1 MAKMADVFALLCSL
15 FFILETVVCT
25 PPFPVFP
32 QQFTATVEITA
43 HLVDRSKAYPP
54 WLKVINVKYD
64 YPNQMAYAQVLQG
77 FDEGKTFLR
86 RYDNKSEYMV
96 RGGTYPDCQRS
107 YLGESM
113 PLPVMPKD
121 LKYMR
126 TELVDDIMCD
136 YWMQDIGTNRVH
148 VYMRSED
155 KLPYRVTNEQ
165 VLDEES
171 VPLMTYDWLDLKI
184 DQGLSEKDFDIPEPY
199 HWRSCTRYIG
209 GFPYLHIFHTMF
221 RF

>member
-1 MAKMADVFALLCSL
+1 MQILTVVSFL
-15 FFILETVVCT
+15 FILETAVCA
-25 PPFPVFP
+25 PVFPVFP
-32 QQFTATVEITA
+32 SQFSARVEVTA

-54 WLKVINVKYD
+54 WLKVVNVKYD
-64 YPNQMAYAQVLQG
+64 YDNQMAQAQVMQG
-77 FDEGKTFLR
+77 FDQGKTFLR

-96 RGGTYPDCQRS
+96 RDGAYPDCQRS

-113 PLPVMPKD
+113 PLPVMPEE
-121 LKYMR
+121 LKFIE
-126 TELVDDIMCD
+126 TQLVDDVMCD

-165 VLDEES
+165 VLDEEEES
-171 VPLMTYDWLDLKI
+171 VPLMTYDWKDVVVGKPE
-184 DQGLSEKDFDIPEPY
+184 DTDFDIPQPY

-209 GFPYLHIFHTMF
+209 GFPYLHIFHTFF